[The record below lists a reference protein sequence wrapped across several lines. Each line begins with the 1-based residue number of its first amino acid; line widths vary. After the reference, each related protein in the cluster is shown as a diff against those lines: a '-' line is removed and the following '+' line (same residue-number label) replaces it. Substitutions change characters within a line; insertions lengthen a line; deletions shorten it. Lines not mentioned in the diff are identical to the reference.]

1 MVFPTRMEFLR
12 NKIHMTQEEL
22 KKLHELH
29 APEYVERDGIL
40 YYCPYN
46 NMFDIWHNA
55 NDGNPNYPEWNYVG
69 PHSLEYI
76 AYTGNYKPD
85 KEAIVSCD
93 DLFKYLIEN
102 HYWCK
107 VVFNPNDGNVYE
119 YKPSIHSDIY
129 KYRTVKMW

>member
-1 MVFPTRMEFLR
+1 MVYPTRMEFLR

-22 KKLHELH
+22 KKLHDLH
-29 APEYVERDGIL
+29 APEYVKRNGVL

-55 NDGNPNYPEWNYVG
+55 NNGNPNYPEWNYVG

-76 AYTGNYKPD
+76 RYTGNYKPD
-85 KEAIVSCD
+85 KESIVSCD

-102 HYWCK
+102 HYWYK
-107 VVFNPNDGNVYE
+107 VTFNPNNGIVYE
-119 YKPSIHSDIY
+119 CKSSILFD
-129 KYRTVKMW
+129 KYECRTVKMW

>member
-22 KKLHELH
+22 KKLHDLH
-29 APEYVERDGIL
+29 APEYVERDGVL

-46 NMFDIWHNA
+46 NM
-55 NDGNPNYPEWNYVG
+55 PEWNYVG

-85 KEAIVSCD
+85 KEVIVSCD

-102 HYWCK
+102 HYWYK
-107 VVFNPNDGNVYE
+107 VTFNPNNGIVYE
-119 YKPSIHSDIY
+119 CKSSILFD
-129 KYRTVKMW
+129 KYECRTVKMW